1 MPAVW
6 ASHHEE
12 LCSDGVVAPH
22 VFAPLVGPALG
33 VVLDRCN
40 PPGAAVDTGLDAA
53 THARRVERTADGGIL
68 YVPQALHVSP
78 SAPRITAQ
86 CVAQFDPSHTRNY
99 LPPKKLCRDIQ

>member
-1 MPAVW
+1 MTAMW

-40 PPGAAVDTGLDAA
+40 PPGAAVDAGLDAA
-53 THARRVERTADGGIL
+53 LHARRAERTADGGVRS
-68 YVPQALHVSP
+68 VPQVLHVSP
-78 SAPRITAQ
+78 RAPRINAQ
-86 CVAQFDPSHTRNY
+86 RVARFDP
-99 LPPKKLCRDIQ
+99 